1 MRITKKRF
9 KAVLCAVLSMCILA
23 YSAYPVFA
31 EEQASQNDAT
41 EATQA
46 TTIDPNDIDALEN
59 RRQELQAQS
68 DKYQQIL
75 EKTKENIADQEE
87 YVNAL
92 VNKVQVLDDKIEL
105 SHQSINDLNSQIQD
119 KQTDIDNANKS
130 IEDQMNTLRKR
141 LRNIY
146 MAGNATDLEI
156 IFGAKSFS
164 DFLDKMEL
172 VEALSDYDNNLINSI
187 QGDLENISK
196 EKAELESVMDSLE
209 AEEAS
214 LESDQQELNKLLEEN
229 KELLAGLY
237 KASDTA
243 SSEIQNGALESED
256 IEKAISNYYAEKAR
270 LEAERAEQEKNNQA
284 NNGGS
289 SNSGSSSGTI
299 HDDLDISPSG
309 FVWPC
314 PGFYYL
320 TSEWNEDRGS
330 YNHGAIDIADAG
342 IMGADV
348 VAAKEG
354 VVIDSYNGCYHN
366 WGKDGSCGCGGGY
379 GNYVMIAHDDGK
391 MTVYGHLSTTMVYT
405 GQHVYQG
412 QVIGFV
418 GSTGHSTGAHLHFE
432 TRLNGVKYNPMT
444 EFQS

>member
-1 MRITKKRF
+1 MKITKRKF
-9 KAVLCAVLSMCILA
+9 KAVLCAILSVCVLTFSV
-23 YSAYPVFA
+23 YPVFA
-31 EEQASQNDAT
+31 AEQEST
-41 EATQA
+41 EAVTEETQA

-92 VNKVQVLDDKIEL
+92 VSYLQVLDDKIEL
-105 SHQSINDLNSQIQD
+105 SHQSINELNGKIQD
-119 KQTDIDNANKS
+119 KQTAIDNANKS
-130 IEDQMNTLRKR
+130 IENQMNTLRNR

-146 MAGNATDLEI
+146 MAGNTTDLEI

-187 QGDLENISK
+187 KGDLENISK
-196 EKAELESVMDSLE
+196 EKAELDMDSLE

-214 LESDQQELNKLLEEN
+214 LESDQQELNKILEEN

-237 KASDTA
+237 KTSDKAT
-243 SSEIQNGALESED
+243 SEIQNGALESDD

-270 LEAERAEQEKNNQA
+270 LEAERAEQERNN
-284 NNGGS
+284 N
-289 SNSGSSSGTI
+289 SNSGGSSSGTV
-299 HDDLDISPSG
+299 HDDLEVSPSG

-314 PGFYYL
+314 PGYYYL

-379 GNYVMIAHDDGK
+379 GNYVMIAHDGGK

-444 EFQS
+444 EYQS

>member
-1 MRITKKRF
+1 MKITKRKF
-9 KAVLCAVLSMCILA
+9 KAVLCAILSVCVLTFSV
-23 YSAYPVFA
+23 YPVFA
-31 EEQASQNDAT
+31 AEQEST
-41 EATQA
+41 EAVTEETQA
-46 TTIDPNDIDALEN
+46 TTIDPNDIDALES

-92 VNKVQVLDDKIEL
+92 VSKVKVLDDKIEI
-105 SHQSINDLNSQIQD
+105 SHRSINDLNDKIQD
-119 KQTDIDNANKS
+119 KQAAIDDANKK
-130 IEDQMNTLRKR
+130 IEDQMNTLRNR

-146 MAGNATDLEI
+146 MAGNTTDLEI

-172 VEALSDYDNNLINSI
+172 VEALSDYDNNLITSI

-196 EKAELESVMDSLE
+196 EKEELEKDMDSLE

-214 LESDQQELNKLLEEN
+214 LEQDQTELNKLLAEN

-237 KASDTA
+237 KTSDKAT
-243 SSEIQNGALESED
+243 SEIQNGALESDD

-270 LEAERAEQEKNNQA
+270 LEAERAEQERNN
-284 NNGGS
+284 N
-289 SNSGSSSGTI
+289 SNSGGSSSGTV
-299 HDDLDISPSG
+299 HDDLEVSPSG

-314 PGFYYL
+314 PGYYYL

-379 GNYVMIAHDDGK
+379 GNYVMIAHDGGK

>member
-1 MRITKKRF
+1 MQITKKRF
-9 KAVLCAVLSMCILA
+9 KAVLCAVLSVCVLA
-23 YSAYPVFA
+23 FSAYPAFA
-31 EEQASQNDAT
+31 EEQASSEAAT
-41 EATQA
+41 EAVQA

-59 RRQELQAQS
+59 RRQELQAES
-68 DKYQQIL
+68 ERYQQIL

-105 SHQSINDLNSQIQD
+105 SHRSINELNEKIQD
-119 KQTDIDNANKS
+119 KQADIDTANKS
-130 IEDQMNTLRKR
+130 IENQMNTLRTR

-172 VEALSDYDNNLINSI
+172 VEALSEYDNNLINSI

-196 EKAELESVMDSLE
+196 EKAELEKDMDSLE
-209 AEEAS
+209 AQEAN
-214 LESDQQELNKLLEEN
+214 LQSDQAELNKILEEN

-237 KASDTA
+237 TASDKATNELE
-243 SSEIQNGALESED
+243 SGALESEE
-256 IEKAISNYYAEKAR
+256 IEKAIADYYAEKAR
-270 LEAERAEQEKNNQA
+270 LEAERAEQEKQNSIA
-284 NNGGS
+284 NGS
-289 SNSGSSSGTI
+289 SGGNSGSSSI
-299 HDDLDISPSG
+299 HDELEISPSG

-330 YNHGAIDIADAG
+330 YNHGAIDIADSG

-348 VAAKEG
+348 VAAKDG
-354 VVIDSYNGCYHN
+354 IVIDSYNGCYHN

-379 GNYVMIAHDDGK
+379 GNYVMIAHDGGK

-405 GQHVYQG
+405 GQKVYQG

-418 GSTGHSTGAHLHFE
+418 GSTGHSTGPHLHFE
-432 TRLNGVKYNPMT
+432 TRLNGIKYNPMT
-444 EFQS
+444 EYQS

>member
-1 MRITKKRF
+1 MQITKKRF
-9 KAVLCAVLSMCILA
+9 KSVLCAVLSVCVLVF
-23 YSAYPVFA
+23 SAYPAFA
-31 EEQASQNDAT
+31 EEQASSEAAT
-41 EATQA
+41 EETQA
-46 TTIDPNDIDALEN
+46 TTIDPNDIDALVN
-59 RRQELQAQS
+59 RRQELQAES
-68 DKYQQIL
+68 DRYQQIL

-92 VNKVQVLDDKIEL
+92 VSKVQVLDDKIEL
-105 SHQSINDLNSQIQD
+105 SHRSINELNGKIQD
-119 KQTDIDNANKS
+119 KQADIDNANKS
-130 IEDQMNTLRKR
+130 IENQMNTLRTR

-172 VEALSDYDNNLINSI
+172 VEALSEYDNNLINSI

-196 EKAELESVMDSLE
+196 EKAELEKDMDSLE
-209 AEEAS
+209 AEEAN
-214 LESDQQELNKLLEEN
+214 LQSDQAELNKILEEN

-237 KASDTA
+237 KASDKATNELE
-243 SSEIQNGALESED
+243 SGALESEE
-256 IEKAISNYYAEKAR
+256 IEKAIADYYAEKAR
-270 LEAERAEQEKNNQA
+270 LEAERAEQEKQNSIA
-284 NNGGS
+284 NGS
-289 SNSGSSSGTI
+289 SGGNSGSSSI
-299 HDDLDISPSG
+299 HDELEISPSG

-330 YNHGAIDIADAG
+330 YNHGAIDIADSG

-348 VAAKEG
+348 VAAKDG
-354 VVIDSYNGCYHN
+354 IVIDSYNGCYHN

-379 GNYVMIAHDDGK
+379 GNYVMIAHDGGK

-405 GQHVYQG
+405 GQKVYQG

-418 GSTGHSTGAHLHFE
+418 GSTGHSTGPHLHFE
-432 TRLNGVKYNPMT
+432 TRLNGIKYNPMT
-444 EFQS
+444 EYQS

>member
-1 MRITKKRF
+1 MKITKRKF
-9 KAVLCAVLSMCILA
+9 KAVLCAILSVCVLTFSV
-23 YSAYPVFA
+23 YPVFA
-31 EEQASQNDAT
+31 AEQEST
-41 EATQA
+41 EAVTEETQA
-46 TTIDPNDIDALEN
+46 TTIDPNDIDALES

-92 VNKVQVLDDKIEL
+92 VSKVQVLDDKIEI
-105 SHQSINDLNSQIQD
+105 SHQSINDLNDKIQD
-119 KQTDIDNANKS
+119 KQAAIDDANKS
-130 IEDQMNTLRKR
+130 IEDQMNTLRNR

-146 MAGNATDLEI
+146 MAGNTTDLEI

-172 VEALSDYDNNLINSI
+172 VEALSDYDNNLITSI

-196 EKAELESVMDSLE
+196 EKEDLEKDMDSLE

-214 LESDQQELNKLLEEN
+214 LEQDQTELNKLLEEN
-229 KELLAGLY
+229 KELLSGLY

-243 SSEIQNGALESED
+243 SSEIKNGALESED

-270 LEAERAEQEKNNQA
+270 LEAERAEQERNN
-284 NNGGS
+284 N
-289 SNSGSSSGTI
+289 SNSGGSSSGTV
-299 HDDLDISPSG
+299 HDDLEVSPSG

-314 PGFYYL
+314 PGYYYL

-379 GNYVMIAHDDGK
+379 GNYVMIAHDGGK

-444 EFQS
+444 EYQS

>member
-1 MRITKKRF
+1 MKITKRKF
-9 KAVLCAVLSMCILA
+9 KAVLCAILSVCVLTFSV
-23 YSAYPVFA
+23 YPVFA
-31 EEQASQNDAT
+31 AEQEST
-41 EATQA
+41 EAVTEETQA
-46 TTIDPNDIDALEN
+46 TTIDPNDIDALES

-87 YVNAL
+87 YVKAL
-92 VNKVQVLDDKIEL
+92 VSKVQVLDDKIEL
-105 SHQSINDLNSQIQD
+105 SHQSINELNGKIQD
-119 KQTDIDNANKS
+119 KQAAIDDANKK
-130 IEDQMNTLRKR
+130 IEDQMNTLRNR

-146 MAGNATDLEI
+146 MAGNTTDLEI

-187 QGDLENISK
+187 KGDLENISK
-196 EKAELESVMDSLE
+196 EKAELEKDMDSLE

-214 LESDQQELNKLLEEN
+214 LESDQQELNKILEEN

-237 KASDTA
+237 KTSDKAT
-243 SSEIQNGALESED
+243 SEIQNGALESDD

-270 LEAERAEQEKNNQA
+270 LEAERAEQERNN
-284 NNGGS
+284 N
-289 SNSGSSSGTI
+289 SNSGGSSSGTI
-299 HDDLDISPSG
+299 HDDLEVSPSG

-314 PGFYYL
+314 PGYYYL

-379 GNYVMIAHDDGK
+379 GNYVMIAHDGGK

>member
-1 MRITKKRF
+1 MQITKKRF
-9 KAVLCAVLSMCILA
+9 KSVLCAVLSVCVLTF
-23 YSAYPVFA
+23 SAYPAFA
-31 EEQASQNDAT
+31 EEQASSEAAT
-41 EATQA
+41 EETQA

-59 RRQELQAQS
+59 RRQELQAES
-68 DKYQQIL
+68 DRYQQIL

-92 VNKVQVLDDKIEL
+92 VSKVQVLDDKIEL
-105 SHQSINDLNSQIQD
+105 SHRSINELNGKIQD
-119 KQTDIDNANKS
+119 KQADIDNANKS
-130 IEDQMNTLRKR
+130 IENQMNTLRTR

-172 VEALSDYDNNLINSI
+172 VEALSEYDNNLINSI

-196 EKAELESVMDSLE
+196 EKAQLEKDMDSLE
-209 AEEAS
+209 VEEAN
-214 LESDQQELNKLLEEN
+214 LQSDQAELNKILEEN

-237 KASDTA
+237 KASDKATNELE
-243 SSEIQNGALESED
+243 SGALESEE
-256 IEKAISNYYAEKAR
+256 IEKAIADYYAEKAR
-270 LEAERAEQEKNNQA
+270 LEAERAEQEKQNSVA
-284 NNGGS
+284 NGGS
-289 SNSGSSSGTI
+289 SNGSGSSSI
-299 HDDLDISPSG
+299 HDELEVSPSG

-348 VAAKEG
+348 VAAKDG
-354 VVIDSYNGCYHN
+354 IVIDSYNGCYHN

-379 GNYVMIAHDDGK
+379 GNYAMIAHDNGK

-405 GQHVYQG
+405 GQKVYQG

-418 GSTGHSTGAHLHFE
+418 GSTGHSTGPHLHFE
-432 TRLNGVKYNPMT
+432 TRLNGIKYNPMT
-444 EFQS
+444 EYQS

>member
-1 MRITKKRF
+1 MQITKKRF
-9 KAVLCAVLSMCILA
+9 KAVLCAVLSVCVLA
-23 YSAYPVFA
+23 FSAYPAFA
-31 EEQASQNDAT
+31 EEQASSEAAT
-41 EATQA
+41 EAVQD

-59 RRQELQAQS
+59 RRQELQAES
-68 DKYQQIL
+68 ERYQQIL

-105 SHQSINDLNSQIQD
+105 SHRSINELSEKIQD
-119 KQTDIDNANKS
+119 KQADIDNANKS
-130 IEDQMNTLRKR
+130 IENQMNTLRTR

-172 VEALSDYDNNLINSI
+172 VEALSEYDNNLINSI

-196 EKAELESVMDSLE
+196 EKAELEKDMDSLE
-209 AEEAS
+209 AQEAN
-214 LESDQQELNKLLEEN
+214 LQSDQAELNKILEEN

-237 KASDTA
+237 TASDKATNELE
-243 SSEIQNGALESED
+243 SGALESEE
-256 IEKAISNYYAEKAR
+256 IEKAIADYYAEKAR
-270 LEAERAEQEKNNQA
+270 LEAERAEQEKQNSIA
-284 NNGGS
+284 NGS
-289 SNSGSSSGTI
+289 SGGNSGSSSI
-299 HDDLDISPSG
+299 HDELEISPSG

-320 TSEWNEDRGS
+320 TSEWNEDRDS
-330 YNHGAIDIADAG
+330 YNHGAIDIADSG

-348 VAAKEG
+348 VAAKDG
-354 VVIDSYNGCYHN
+354 IVIDSYNGCYHN

-405 GQHVYQG
+405 GQKVYQG

-418 GSTGHSTGAHLHFE
+418 GSTGHSTGPHLHFE
-432 TRLNGVKYNPMT
+432 TRLNGIKYNPMT
-444 EFQS
+444 EYQS

>member
-1 MRITKKRF
+1 MKITKRKF
-9 KAVLCAVLSMCILA
+9 KAVLCAILSVCVLTFSV
-23 YSAYPVFA
+23 YPVFA
-31 EEQASQNDAT
+31 AEQEST
-41 EATQA
+41 EAVTEETQA
-46 TTIDPNDIDALEN
+46 TTIDPNDIDALES

-92 VNKVQVLDDKIEL
+92 VSKVQVLDDKIEI
-105 SHQSINDLNSQIQD
+105 SHQSINDLNDKIQD
-119 KQTDIDNANKS
+119 KQAAIDDANKS
-130 IEDQMNTLRKR
+130 IEDQMNTLRNR

-146 MAGNATDLEI
+146 MAGNTTDLEI

-172 VEALSDYDNNLINSI
+172 VEALSDYDNNLITSI

-196 EKAELESVMDSLE
+196 EKEDLEKDMDSLE

-214 LESDQQELNKLLEEN
+214 LEQDQTELNKLLEEN

-270 LEAERAEQEKNNQA
+270 LEAARAEQERLNNA
-284 NNGGS
+284 
-289 SNSGSSSGTI
+289 NSGGNSSTI
-299 HDDLDISPSG
+299 HGDLDISPSG

-314 PGFYYL
+314 PGYYYL

-379 GNYVMIAHDDGK
+379 GNYVMIAHDGGK

-444 EFQS
+444 EYQS

>member
-1 MRITKKRF
+1 MQITKKRF
-9 KAVLCAVLSMCILA
+9 KSVLCAVLSVCVLA
-23 YSAYPVFA
+23 FSAYPAFA
-31 EEQASQNDAT
+31 EEQASSEVAT
-41 EATQA
+41 EETQA

-59 RRQELQAQS
+59 RRQELQAES
-68 DKYQQIL
+68 DRYQQIL

-92 VNKVQVLDDKIEL
+92 VSKVQVLDDKIEL
-105 SHQSINDLNSQIQD
+105 SHRSINELNGKIQD
-119 KQTDIDNANKS
+119 KQADIDNANKS
-130 IEDQMNTLRKR
+130 IENQMNTLRTR

-172 VEALSDYDNNLINSI
+172 VEALSEYDNNLINSI

-196 EKAELESVMDSLE
+196 EKAQLEKDMDSLE
-209 AEEAS
+209 VEEAN
-214 LESDQQELNKLLEEN
+214 LQSDQAELNKILEEN

-237 KASDTA
+237 KASDKATNELE
-243 SSEIQNGALESED
+243 SGALESEE
-256 IEKAISNYYAEKAR
+256 IEKAIADYYAEKAR
-270 LEAERAEQEKNNQA
+270 LEAERAEQEKQNSVA
-284 NNGGS
+284 NGGS
-289 SNSGSSSGTI
+289 SNGSGSSSI
-299 HDDLDISPSG
+299 HDELEISPSG

-348 VAAKEG
+348 VAVKDG
-354 VVIDSYNGCYHN
+354 IVIDSYNGCYHN

-379 GNYVMIAHDDGK
+379 GNYAMIAHDNGK

-405 GQHVYQG
+405 GQKVYQG

-418 GSTGHSTGAHLHFE
+418 GSTGHSTGPHLHFE
-432 TRLNGVKYNPMT
+432 TRLNGIKYNPMT
-444 EFQS
+444 EYQS

>member
-1 MRITKKRF
+1 MQITKKRF
-9 KAVLCAVLSMCILA
+9 KSVLCAVLSVCVLA
-23 YSAYPVFA
+23 FSAYPAFA
-31 EEQASQNDAT
+31 EEQASSEVAT
-41 EATQA
+41 EETQA

-59 RRQELQAQS
+59 RRQELQAES
-68 DKYQQIL
+68 DRYQQIL

-92 VNKVQVLDDKIEL
+92 VSKVQVLDDKIEL
-105 SHQSINDLNSQIQD
+105 SHRSINELNGKIQD
-119 KQTDIDNANKS
+119 KQADIDNANKS
-130 IEDQMNTLRKR
+130 IENQMNTLRTR

-172 VEALSDYDNNLINSI
+172 VEALSEYDNNLINSI
-187 QGDLENISK
+187 QGELENISK
-196 EKAELESVMDSLE
+196 EKAELEKDMDSLE
-209 AEEAS
+209 AEEAN
-214 LESDQQELNKLLEEN
+214 LQSDQAELNKILEEN

-237 KASDTA
+237 KASDKATNELE
-243 SSEIQNGALESED
+243 SGALESEE
-256 IEKAISNYYAEKAR
+256 IEKAIADYYAEKAR
-270 LEAERAEQEKNNQA
+270 LEAERAEQEKQNSVA
-284 NNGGS
+284 NGGS
-289 SNSGSSSGTI
+289 SNGSGSSSI
-299 HDDLDISPSG
+299 HDELEVSPSG

-348 VAAKEG
+348 VAAKDG
-354 VVIDSYNGCYHN
+354 IVIDSYNGCYHN

-379 GNYVMIAHDDGK
+379 GNYAMIAHDGGK

-405 GQHVYQG
+405 GQKVYQG

-418 GSTGHSTGAHLHFE
+418 GSTGHSTGPHLHFE
-432 TRLNGVKYNPMT
+432 TRLNGIKYNPMT
-444 EFQS
+444 EYQS

>member
-1 MRITKKRF
+1 MQITKKRF
-9 KAVLCAVLSMCILA
+9 KAVLCAVLSVCVLA
-23 YSAYPVFA
+23 FSAYPVFA
-31 EEQASQNDAT
+31 EEQASSEAAT
-41 EATQA
+41 EETQA

-59 RRQELQAQS
+59 RRQELQAES
-68 DKYQQIL
+68 DRYQQIL

-92 VNKVQVLDDKIEL
+92 VSKVQVLDDKIAL
-105 SHQSINDLNSQIQD
+105 SHQSINELNNKIQD

-130 IEDQMNTLRKR
+130 IENQMNTLRTR

-172 VEALSDYDNNLINSI
+172 VEALSEYDNNLIDAI
-187 QGDLENISK
+187 QGDLENISR
-196 EKAELESVMDSLE
+196 EKAELEKDMDSLE
-209 AEEAS
+209 EEETN
-214 LESDQQELNKLLEEN
+214 LENDQAELNKILEEN

-237 KASDTA
+237 TASDKATNELE
-243 SSEIQNGALESED
+243 SGALESEE
-256 IEKAISNYYAEKAR
+256 IEKAIADYYAEKAR
-270 LEAERAEQEKNNQA
+270 LEAERAEQEKQNNTG
-284 NNGGS
+284 NSSSGG
-289 SNSGSSSGTI
+289 SGSSSI
-299 HDDLDISPSG
+299 HDELEISPSG

-330 YNHGAIDIADAG
+330 YNHGAIDIAGAG

-348 VAAKEG
+348 VAAKDG
-354 VVIDSYNGCYHN
+354 IVIDSYNGCYHN

-405 GQHVYQG
+405 GQKVYQG

-418 GSTGHSTGAHLHFE
+418 GSTGNSTGPHLHFE
-432 TRLNGVKYNPMT
+432 TRLNGIKYNPMT
-444 EFQS
+444 EYQS

>member
-1 MRITKKRF
+1 MQITKKRF
-9 KAVLCAVLSMCILA
+9 KSVLCAVLSVCVLTF
-23 YSAYPVFA
+23 SAYPAFA
-31 EEQASQNDAT
+31 EEQASSEAAT
-41 EATQA
+41 EETQA
-46 TTIDPNDIDALEN
+46 TTIDPNDIDALVN
-59 RRQELQAQS
+59 RRQELQAES
-68 DKYQQIL
+68 DRYQQIL

-92 VNKVQVLDDKIEL
+92 VSKVQVLDDKIEL
-105 SHQSINDLNSQIQD
+105 SHRSINELNGKIQD
-119 KQTDIDNANKS
+119 KQADIDNANKS
-130 IEDQMNTLRKR
+130 IENQMNTLRTR

-172 VEALSDYDNNLINSI
+172 VEALSEYDNNLINSI
-187 QGDLENISK
+187 QGELENISK
-196 EKAELESVMDSLE
+196 EKAELEKDMDSLE
-209 AEEAS
+209 AEEAN
-214 LESDQQELNKLLEEN
+214 LQSDQAELNKILEEN

-237 KASDTA
+237 KASDKATNELE
-243 SSEIQNGALESED
+243 SGALESEE
-256 IEKAISNYYAEKAR
+256 IEKAIADYYAEKAR
-270 LEAERAEQEKNNQA
+270 LEAERAEQEKHNSIA
-284 NNGGS
+284 NGS
-289 SNSGSSSGTI
+289 SGSSSI
-299 HDDLDISPSG
+299 HDELEISPSG

-330 YNHGAIDIADAG
+330 YNHGAIDIADSG

-348 VAAKEG
+348 VAAKDG
-354 VVIDSYNGCYHN
+354 IVIDSYNGCYHN

-379 GNYVMIAHDDGK
+379 GNYAMIAHDGGK

-405 GQHVYQG
+405 GQKVYQG

-418 GSTGHSTGAHLHFE
+418 GSTGHSTGPHLHFE
-432 TRLNGVKYNPMT
+432 TRLNGIKYNPMT
-444 EFQS
+444 EYQS

>member
-1 MRITKKRF
+1 MQITKKRF
-9 KAVLCAVLSMCILA
+9 KSVLCAVLSVCVLVF
-23 YSAYPVFA
+23 SAYPAFA
-31 EEQASQNDAT
+31 EEQASSEAAT
-41 EATQA
+41 EAVQA

-59 RRQELQAQS
+59 RRQELQAES
-68 DKYQQIL
+68 ERYQQIL

-105 SHQSINDLNSQIQD
+105 SHRSINELNEKIQD
-119 KQTDIDNANKS
+119 KQADIDTANKN
-130 IEDQMNTLRKR
+130 IENQMNTLRTR

-172 VEALSDYDNNLINSI
+172 VEALSEYDNNLINSI

-196 EKAELESVMDSLE
+196 EKAELEKDMDSLE
-209 AEEAS
+209 AEEAN
-214 LESDQQELNKLLEEN
+214 LQSDQAELNKILEEN

-237 KASDTA
+237 KASDKATNELE
-243 SSEIQNGALESED
+243 SGALESEE
-256 IEKAISNYYAEKAR
+256 IEKAIADYYAEKAR
-270 LEAERAEQEKNNQA
+270 LEAERAEQEKQNNIA
-284 NNGGS
+284 NGS
-289 SNSGSSSGTI
+289 SGGNSGSSSI
-299 HDDLDISPSG
+299 HDELEISPSG

-330 YNHGAIDIADAG
+330 YNHGAIDIADSG

-348 VAAKEG
+348 VAAKDG
-354 VVIDSYNGCYHN
+354 IVIDSYNGCYHN

-379 GNYVMIAHDDGK
+379 GNYVMIAHDGGK

-405 GQHVYQG
+405 GQKVYQG

-418 GSTGHSTGAHLHFE
+418 GSTGHSTGPHLHFE
-432 TRLNGVKYNPMT
+432 TRLNGIKYNPMT
-444 EFQS
+444 EYQS

>member
-1 MRITKKRF
+1 MRISKKRF
-9 KAVLCAVLSMCILA
+9 KAVLCAILSMCIFA

-31 EEQASQNDAT
+31 EEQAAQEAST
-41 EATQA
+41 EQTQA

-92 VNKVQVLDDKIEL
+92 VSKVQVLDDKIEL
-105 SHQSINDLNSQIQD
+105 SHQSINELNGKIQD
-119 KQTDIDNANKS
+119 KQTAIDNANKS
-130 IEDQMNTLRKR
+130 IENQMNTLRNR

-146 MAGNATDLEI
+146 MAGNTTDLEI

-196 EKAELESVMDSLE
+196 EKAELEKDMDSLE

-214 LESDQQELNKLLEEN
+214 LESDQKELNKILEEN

-237 KASDTA
+237 KTSDQAT
-243 SSEIQNGALESED
+243 SEIQNGALESDD

-270 LEAERAEQEKNNQA
+270 LEAERAEQERNN
-284 NNGGS
+284 N
-289 SNSGSSSGTI
+289 SNSGGSSSGTI
-299 HDDLDISPSG
+299 HGDLDISPSG

-314 PGFYYL
+314 PGYYYL

-330 YNHGAIDIADAG
+330 YNHGAIDIADSG

-366 WGKDGSCGCGGGY
+366 WGKEYGSCGCGGGY
-379 GNYVMIAHDDGK
+379 GNYVMIAHDGGK

-412 QVIGFV
+412 QVIGYV

>member
-1 MRITKKRF
+1 MKITKRKF
-9 KAVLCAVLSMCILA
+9 KAVLCAILSMCIFA

-31 EEQASQNDAT
+31 EEQAAQEAST
-41 EATQA
+41 EQTQA

-92 VNKVQVLDDKIEL
+92 VSKVQVLDDKIEL
-105 SHQSINDLNSQIQD
+105 SHQSINELNGKIQD
-119 KQTDIDNANKS
+119 KQTAIDNANKS
-130 IEDQMNTLRKR
+130 IENQMNTLRNR

-146 MAGNATDLEI
+146 MAGNTTDLEI

-187 QGDLENISK
+187 KGDLESISK
-196 EKAELESVMDSLE
+196 EKAELEKDMDSLE

-214 LESDQQELNKLLEEN
+214 LESDQQELNKILEEN

-237 KASDTA
+237 KTSDKAT
-243 SSEIQNGALESED
+243 SEIQNGALESDD

-270 LEAERAEQEKNNQA
+270 LEV
-284 NNGGS
+284 
-289 SNSGSSSGTI
+289 
-299 HDDLDISPSG
+299 SPSG

-314 PGFYYL
+314 PGYYYL

-379 GNYVMIAHDDGK
+379 GNYVMIAHDGGK

-444 EFQS
+444 EYQS

>member
-1 MRITKKRF
+1 MKITKRKF
-9 KAVLCAVLSMCILA
+9 KAVLCAILSVCVLTFSV
-23 YSAYPVFA
+23 YPVFA
-31 EEQASQNDAT
+31 AEQEST
-41 EATQA
+41 EAVTEETQA
-46 TTIDPNDIDALEN
+46 TTIDPNDIDALES

-92 VNKVQVLDDKIEL
+92 VSKVKVLDDKIEI
-105 SHQSINDLNSQIQD
+105 SHRSINDLNDKIQD
-119 KQTDIDNANKS
+119 KQAAIDDANKK
-130 IEDQMNTLRKR
+130 IEDQMNTLRNR

-146 MAGNATDLEI
+146 MAGNTTDLEI

-187 QGDLENISK
+187 KGDLENISK
-196 EKAELESVMDSLE
+196 EKAELEKDMDSLE

-214 LESDQQELNKLLEEN
+214 LESDQQELNKILEEN

-237 KASDTA
+237 KTSDKAT
-243 SSEIQNGALESED
+243 SEIQNGALESDD

-270 LEAERAEQEKNNQA
+270 LEAERAEQERNN
-284 NNGGS
+284 N
-289 SNSGSSSGTI
+289 SNSGGSSSGTI

-314 PGFYYL
+314 PGYYYL

-379 GNYVMIAHDDGK
+379 GNYVMIAHDGGK

-444 EFQS
+444 EYQS

>member
-1 MRITKKRF
+1 MQITKKRF
-9 KAVLCAVLSMCILA
+9 KAVLCAVLSVCVLA
-23 YSAYPVFA
+23 FSAYPAFA
-31 EEQASQNDAT
+31 EEQASSEAAT
-41 EATQA
+41 EAVQA

-59 RRQELQAQS
+59 RRQELQAES
-68 DKYQQIL
+68 ERYQQIL

-105 SHQSINDLNSQIQD
+105 SHRSINELSEKIQD
-119 KQTDIDNANKS
+119 KQADIDTANKS
-130 IEDQMNTLRKR
+130 IENQMNTLRTR

-172 VEALSDYDNNLINSI
+172 VEALSEYDNNLINSI

-196 EKAELESVMDSLE
+196 EKAELEKDMDSLE
-209 AEEAS
+209 AQEAN
-214 LESDQQELNKLLEEN
+214 LQSDQAELNKILEEN

-237 KASDTA
+237 TASDKATNELE
-243 SSEIQNGALESED
+243 SGALESEE
-256 IEKAISNYYAEKAR
+256 IEKAIADYYAEKAR
-270 LEAERAEQEKNNQA
+270 LEAERAEQEKQNSIA
-284 NNGGS
+284 NGNSGG
-289 SNSGSSSGTI
+289 NSGSSSI
-299 HDDLDISPSG
+299 HDELEISPSG

-330 YNHGAIDIADAG
+330 YNHGAIDIADSG

-348 VAAKEG
+348 VAAKDG
-354 VVIDSYNGCYHN
+354 IVIDSYNGCYHN

-379 GNYVMIAHDDGK
+379 GNYVMIAHDGGK

-405 GQHVYQG
+405 GQKVYQG

-418 GSTGHSTGAHLHFE
+418 GSTGHSTGPHLHFE
-432 TRLNGVKYNPMT
+432 TRLNGIKYNPMT
-444 EFQS
+444 EYQS

>member
-1 MRITKKRF
+1 MKITKRKF
-9 KAVLCAVLSMCILA
+9 KAVLCAILSVCVLTFSV
-23 YSAYPVFA
+23 YPVFA
-31 EEQASQNDAT
+31 AEQESTETVTEE
-41 EATQA
+41 TQA
-46 TTIDPNDIDALEN
+46 TTIDPNDIDALES

-92 VNKVQVLDDKIEL
+92 VSKVKVLDDKIEI
-105 SHQSINDLNSQIQD
+105 SHRSINDLNDKIQD
-119 KQTDIDNANKS
+119 KQAAIDDANKK
-130 IEDQMNTLRKR
+130 IEDQMNTLRNR

-146 MAGNATDLEI
+146 MAGNTTDLEI

-172 VEALSDYDNNLINSI
+172 VEALSDYDNNLITSI

-196 EKAELESVMDSLE
+196 EKAELEKDMDSLE

-214 LESDQQELNKLLEEN
+214 LESDQQELNKILEEN

-237 KASDTA
+237 KTSDKAT
-243 SSEIQNGALESED
+243 SEIQNGALESDD

-270 LEAERAEQEKNNQA
+270 LEAERAEQERNN
-284 NNGGS
+284 N
-289 SNSGSSSGTI
+289 SNSGGSSSGTV
-299 HDDLDISPSG
+299 HDDLEVSPSG

-314 PGFYYL
+314 PGYYYL

-379 GNYVMIAHDDGK
+379 GNYVMIAHDNGK

-444 EFQS
+444 EYQS

>member
-1 MRITKKRF
+1 MKITKRKF
-9 KAVLCAVLSMCILA
+9 KAVLCAILSVCVLTFSV
-23 YSAYPVFA
+23 YPVFA
-31 EEQASQNDAT
+31 AEQEST
-41 EATQA
+41 EAVTEETQA
-46 TTIDPNDIDALEN
+46 TTIDPNDIDALES

-92 VNKVQVLDDKIEL
+92 VSKVQVLDDKIEL
-105 SHQSINDLNSQIQD
+105 SHQSINELNGKIQD
-119 KQTDIDNANKS
+119 KQTAIDNANKS
-130 IEDQMNTLRKR
+130 IENQMNTLRNR

-146 MAGNATDLEI
+146 MAGNTTDLEI

-172 VEALSDYDNNLINSI
+172 VEALSDYDNNLITSI

-196 EKAELESVMDSLE
+196 EKEALEKDMDSLE

-214 LESDQQELNKLLEEN
+214 LEQDQTELNKLLEEN

-243 SSEIQNGALESED
+243 SSEIKNGALESED

-270 LEAERAEQEKNNQA
+270 LEAARAEQERLNNA
-284 NNGGS
+284 
-289 SNSGSSSGTI
+289 NSGGNSSTI

-314 PGFYYL
+314 PGYYYL

-379 GNYVMIAHDDGK
+379 GNYVMIAHDNGK
-391 MTVYGHLSTTMVYT
+391 MTVYGHLSTTIVYT

-444 EFQS
+444 EYQS

>member
-1 MRITKKRF
+1 MKITKRKF
-9 KAVLCAVLSMCILA
+9 KAVLCAILSVCVLTFSV
-23 YSAYPVFA
+23 YPVFA
-31 EEQASQNDAT
+31 AEQEST
-41 EATQA
+41 EAVTEETQA
-46 TTIDPNDIDALEN
+46 TTIDPNDIDALES

-92 VNKVQVLDDKIEL
+92 VSKVKVLDDKIEI
-105 SHQSINDLNSQIQD
+105 SHRSINDLNDKIQD
-119 KQTDIDNANKS
+119 KQAAIDDANKK
-130 IEDQMNTLRKR
+130 IEDQMNTLRNR

-146 MAGNATDLEI
+146 MAGNTTDLEI

-172 VEALSDYDNNLINSI
+172 VEALSDYDNNLITSI

-196 EKAELESVMDSLE
+196 EKAELEKDMDSLE

-214 LESDQQELNKLLEEN
+214 LESDQQELNKILEEN

-237 KASDTA
+237 KTSDKAT
-243 SSEIQNGALESED
+243 SEIQNGALESED

-270 LEAERAEQEKNNQA
+270 LEAERAEQERNN
-284 NNGGS
+284 N
-289 SNSGSSSGTI
+289 SNSGGSSSGTI
-299 HDDLDISPSG
+299 HGDLDISPSG

-314 PGFYYL
+314 PGYYYL

-379 GNYVMIAHDDGK
+379 GNYVMIAHDNGK

-444 EFQS
+444 EYQS

>member
-1 MRITKKRF
+1 MKITKRKF
-9 KAVLCAVLSMCILA
+9 KAVLCAILSVCVLTFSV
-23 YSAYPVFA
+23 YPVFA
-31 EEQASQNDAT
+31 AEQEST
-41 EATQA
+41 EAVTEETQA
-46 TTIDPNDIDALEN
+46 TTIDPNDIDALES

-92 VNKVQVLDDKIEL
+92 VSKVKVLDDKIEI
-105 SHQSINDLNSQIQD
+105 SHRSINDLNDKIQD
-119 KQTDIDNANKS
+119 KQAAIDDANKK
-130 IEDQMNTLRKR
+130 IEDQMNTLRNR

-146 MAGNATDLEI
+146 MAGNTTDLEI

-172 VEALSDYDNNLINSI
+172 VEALSDYDNNLITSI

-196 EKAELESVMDSLE
+196 EKEDLEKDMDSLE

-214 LESDQQELNKLLEEN
+214 LEQDQTELNKLLAEN

-237 KASDTA
+237 KTSDKAT
-243 SSEIQNGALESED
+243 SEIQNGALESDD

-270 LEAERAEQEKNNQA
+270 LEAERAEQERNN
-284 NNGGS
+284 N
-289 SNSGSSSGTI
+289 SNSGGSSSGTI

-314 PGFYYL
+314 PGYYYL

-379 GNYVMIAHDDGK
+379 GNYVMIAHDGGK

-444 EFQS
+444 EYQS

>member
-1 MRITKKRF
+1 MRISKKRF
-9 KAVLCAVLSMCILA
+9 KAVLCAILSMCIFA

-31 EEQASQNDAT
+31 EEQAAQEAST
-41 EATQA
+41 EQTQA

-87 YVNAL
+87 YVKAL
-92 VNKVQVLDDKIEL
+92 VSKVQVLDDKIEL
-105 SHQSINDLNSQIQD
+105 SHQSINELNGKIQD
-119 KQTDIDNANKS
+119 KQAAIDDANKK
-130 IEDQMNTLRKR
+130 IEDQMNTLRNR

-146 MAGNATDLEI
+146 MAGNTTDLEI

-187 QGDLENISK
+187 KGDLENISK
-196 EKAELESVMDSLE
+196 EKAELEKDMDSLE

-214 LESDQQELNKLLEEN
+214 LESDQQELNKILEEN

-237 KASDTA
+237 KTSDKAT
-243 SSEIQNGALESED
+243 SEIQNGALESDD

-270 LEAERAEQEKNNQA
+270 LEAERAEQERNN
-284 NNGGS
+284 N
-289 SNSGSSSGTI
+289 SNSGGSSSGTV
-299 HDDLDISPSG
+299 HDDLEVSPSG

-314 PGFYYL
+314 PGYYNR

-330 YNHGAIDIADAG
+330 YNHGAIDIAEAG

-354 VVIDSYNGCYHN
+354 VVIDRKS
-366 WGKDGSCGCGGGY
+366 
-379 GNYVMIAHDDGK
+379 
-391 MTVYGHLSTTMVYT
+391 
-405 GQHVYQG
+405 
-412 QVIGFV
+412 
-418 GSTGHSTGAHLHFE
+418 
-432 TRLNGVKYNPMT
+432 TRLNSSHPSSSRMP
-444 EFQS
+444 SSA

>member
-1 MRITKKRF
+1 
-9 KAVLCAVLSMCILA
+9 
-23 YSAYPVFA
+23 
-31 EEQASQNDAT
+31 
-41 EATQA
+41 
-46 TTIDPNDIDALEN
+46 
-59 RRQELQAQS
+59 
-68 DKYQQIL
+68 
-75 EKTKENIADQEE
+75 
-87 YVNAL
+87 
-92 VNKVQVLDDKIEL
+92 
-105 SHQSINDLNSQIQD
+105 
-119 KQTDIDNANKS
+119 
-130 IEDQMNTLRKR
+130 
-141 LRNIY
+141 
-146 MAGNATDLEI
+146 
-156 IFGAKSFS
+156 
-164 DFLDKMEL
+164 MEL
-172 VEALSDYDNNLINSI
+172 VEALSDYDNNLITSI

-196 EKAELESVMDSLE
+196 EKAELEKDMDSLE

-214 LESDQQELNKLLEEN
+214 LESDQQELNKILEEN

-237 KASDTA
+237 KTSDKAT
-243 SSEIQNGALESED
+243 SEIQNGALESDD

-270 LEAERAEQEKNNQA
+270 LEAERAEQERNN
-284 NNGGS
+284 N
-289 SNSGSSSGTI
+289 SNSGGSSSGTI

-314 PGFYYL
+314 PGYYYL

-366 WGKDGSCGCGGGY
+366 WGKEYGSCGCGGGY
-379 GNYVMIAHDDGK
+379 GNYVMIAHDGGK

-412 QVIGFV
+412 QVIGYV

-444 EFQS
+444 EYQS

>member
-1 MRITKKRF
+1 MKITKRKF
-9 KAVLCAVLSMCILA
+9 KAVLCAILSVCVLTFSV
-23 YSAYPVFA
+23 YPVFA
-31 EEQASQNDAT
+31 AEQEST
-41 EATQA
+41 EAVTEETQA

-87 YVNAL
+87 YVKAL
-92 VNKVQVLDDKIEL
+92 VSKVQVLDDKIEL
-105 SHQSINDLNSQIQD
+105 SHQSINELNGKIQD
-119 KQTDIDNANKS
+119 KQTAIDNANKS
-130 IEDQMNTLRKR
+130 IENQMNTLRNR

-146 MAGNATDLEI
+146 MAGNTTDLEI

-187 QGDLENISK
+187 KGDLENISK
-196 EKAELESVMDSLE
+196 EKAELEKDMDSLE

-214 LESDQQELNKLLEEN
+214 LESDQQELNKILEEN

-237 KASDTA
+237 KTSDKAT
-243 SSEIQNGALESED
+243 SEIQNGALESDD

-270 LEAERAEQEKNNQA
+270 LEAERAEHERLNNA
-284 NNGGS
+284 NNGNGG
-289 SNSGSSSGTI
+289 SNSSTI

-314 PGFYYL
+314 PGYYYL

-379 GNYVMIAHDDGK
+379 GNYVMIAHDGGK

-444 EFQS
+444 EYQS

>member
-1 MRITKKRF
+1 MKITKRKF
-9 KAVLCAVLSMCILA
+9 KAVLCAILSVCVLTFSV
-23 YSAYPVFA
+23 YPVFA
-31 EEQASQNDAT
+31 AEQEST
-41 EATQA
+41 EAVTEETQA
-46 TTIDPNDIDALEN
+46 TTIDLNDIDALES

-92 VNKVQVLDDKIEL
+92 VSKVQVLDDKIEI
-105 SHQSINDLNSQIQD
+105 SHRSINDLNDKIQD
-119 KQTDIDNANKS
+119 KQAAIDDANKK
-130 IEDQMNTLRKR
+130 IEDQMNTLRNR

-146 MAGNATDLEI
+146 MAGNTTDLEI

-172 VEALSDYDNNLINSI
+172 VEALSDYDNNLITSI

-196 EKAELESVMDSLE
+196 EKEDLEKDMDSLE

-214 LESDQQELNKLLEEN
+214 LEQDQTELNKLLAEN

-237 KASDTA
+237 KTSDKAT
-243 SSEIQNGALESED
+243 SEIQNGALESDD
-256 IEKAISNYYAEKAR
+256 IEKAISNYYTEKAR
-270 LEAERAEQEKNNQA
+270 LEAERAEQERNN
-284 NNGGS
+284 N
-289 SNSGSSSGTI
+289 SNSGGSSSGTI
-299 HDDLDISPSG
+299 HGDLDISPSG

-314 PGFYYL
+314 PGYYYL

-379 GNYVMIAHDDGK
+379 GNYVMIAHDGGK

-444 EFQS
+444 EYQS

>member
-1 MRITKKRF
+1 MKITKRKF
-9 KAVLCAVLSMCILA
+9 KAVLCAILSVCVLTFSV
-23 YSAYPVFA
+23 YPVFA
-31 EEQASQNDAT
+31 AEQEST
-41 EATQA
+41 EAVTEETQA
-46 TTIDPNDIDALEN
+46 TTIDPNDIDALES

-92 VNKVQVLDDKIEL
+92 VSKVQVLDDKIEI
-105 SHQSINDLNSQIQD
+105 SHQSINDLNDKIQD
-119 KQTDIDNANKS
+119 KQAAIDDANKS
-130 IEDQMNTLRKR
+130 IEDQMNTLRNR

-146 MAGNATDLEI
+146 MAGNTTDLEI

-172 VEALSDYDNNLINSI
+172 VEALSDYDNNLITSI

-196 EKAELESVMDSLE
+196 EKEDLEKDMDSLE

-214 LESDQQELNKLLEEN
+214 LEQDQTELNKLLEEN
-229 KELLAGLY
+229 KELLSGLY

-243 SSEIQNGALESED
+243 SSEIKNGALESED

-270 LEAERAEQEKNNQA
+270 LEAERAEQERNN
-284 NNGGS
+284 N
-289 SNSGSSSGTI
+289 SNSGGSSSGTI

-314 PGFYYL
+314 PGYYYL

-366 WGKDGSCGCGGGY
+366 WGKEYGSCGCGGGY
-379 GNYVMIAHDDGK
+379 GNYVMIAHDGGK

-444 EFQS
+444 EYQS

>member
-1 MRITKKRF
+1 MKITKRKF
-9 KAVLCAVLSMCILA
+9 KAVLCAILSVCVLTFSV
-23 YSAYPVFA
+23 YPVFA
-31 EEQASQNDAT
+31 AEQEST
-41 EATQA
+41 EAVTEETQA

-92 VNKVQVLDDKIEL
+92 VSKVQVLDDKIEL
-105 SHQSINDLNSQIQD
+105 SHQSINEFNGKIQD
-119 KQTDIDNANKS
+119 KQTAIDTANKS
-130 IEDQMNTLRKR
+130 IENQMNTLRNR

-146 MAGNATDLEI
+146 MAGNTTDLEI

-187 QGDLENISK
+187 KGDLENISK
-196 EKAELESVMDSLE
+196 EKAELEKDMDSLE

-214 LESDQQELNKLLEEN
+214 LESDQQELNKILEEN

-237 KASDTA
+237 KTSDKAT
-243 SSEIQNGALESED
+243 SEIQNGALESDD

-270 LEAERAEQEKNNQA
+270 LEAERAEQERNN
-284 NNGGS
+284 N
-289 SNSGSSSGTI
+289 SNSGGSSSGTV
-299 HDDLDISPSG
+299 HDDLEVSPSG

-314 PGFYYL
+314 PGYYYL

-379 GNYVMIAHDDGK
+379 GNYVMIAHDGGK

-444 EFQS
+444 EYQS

>member
-1 MRITKKRF
+1 MLITKRRF
-9 KAVLCAVLSMCILA
+9 KSVLCALLSVCVLTF
-23 YSAYPVFA
+23 SAYPVFA
-31 EEQASQNDAT
+31 EEQTSVEMET
-41 EATQA
+41 EVVV
-46 TTIDPNDIDALEN
+46 IDPTDIDALEN
-59 RRQELQAQS
+59 RKQELQAQS

-105 SHQSINDLNSQIQD
+105 SHQSINELNTKIQE
-119 KQTDIDNANKS
+119 KQKSIEEANKG

-172 VEALSDYDNNLINSI
+172 VEALSEYDNNLIESI
-187 QGDLENISK
+187 RG
-196 EKAELESVMDSLE
+196 ELESISMEKEELE
-209 AEEAS
+209 KDMVTLETEEAS
-214 LESDQQELNKLLEEN
+214 LKNDQAELNKILEEN
-229 KELLAGLY
+229 RELLAGLY
-237 KASDTA
+237 KANDQAT
-243 SSEIQNGALESED
+243 SEIQNGALESEQ
-256 IEKAISNYYAEKAR
+256 IEKAIADYYAEKAR
-270 LEAERAEQEKNNQA
+270 LEAERAEQEKNN
-284 NNGGS
+284 NTSNEGSSGS
-289 SNSGSSSGTI
+289 SNSGSSSGGS
-299 HDDLDISPSG
+299 HDDLEVSPSG

-320 TSEWNEDRGS
+320 TSEWNEDRYT
-330 YNHGAIDIADAG
+330 YNHGAIDIAEAG

-348 VAAKEG
+348 VAVKDG
-354 VVIDSYNGCYHN
+354 VVIDSYNGCIHN

-379 GNYVMIAHDDGK
+379 GNYVMVAHDDGK
-391 MTVYGHLSTTMVYT
+391 MTVYAHLSTTMVFT
-405 GQHVYQG
+405 GQKVYQG
-412 QVIGFV
+412 QVVGFV

-444 EFQS
+444 EYQS

>member
-1 MRITKKRF
+1 MKITKRKF
-9 KAVLCAVLSMCILA
+9 KAVLCAILSVCVLTFSV
-23 YSAYPVFA
+23 YPVFA
-31 EEQASQNDAT
+31 AEQEST
-41 EATQA
+41 EAVTEETQA
-46 TTIDPNDIDALEN
+46 TTIDPNDIDALES

-92 VNKVQVLDDKIEL
+92 VSKVQVLDDKIEI
-105 SHQSINDLNSQIQD
+105 SHRSINDLNDKIQD
-119 KQTDIDNANKS
+119 KQAAIDDANKK
-130 IEDQMNTLRKR
+130 IEGQMNTLRNR

-146 MAGNATDLEI
+146 MAGNTTDLEI

-172 VEALSDYDNNLINSI
+172 VEALSDYDNNLITSI

-196 EKAELESVMDSLE
+196 EKEDLEKDMDSLE

-214 LESDQQELNKLLEEN
+214 LEQDQTELNKLLAEN

-237 KASDTA
+237 NTSDKAT
-243 SSEIQNGALESED
+243 SEIQNGALESDD
-256 IEKAISNYYAEKAR
+256 IEKAISNYYTEKAR
-270 LEAERAEQEKNNQA
+270 LEAERAEQERLNNA
-284 NNGGS
+284 NNGNGG
-289 SNSGSSSGTI
+289 SNSSTI
-299 HDDLDISPSG
+299 HGDLDISPSG

-314 PGFYYL
+314 PGYYYL

-379 GNYVMIAHDDGK
+379 GNYVMIAHDGGK

-444 EFQS
+444 EYQS

>member
-1 MRITKKRF
+1 MQIIKKRF
-9 KAVLCAVLSMCILA
+9 KAVLCAVLSVCVLA
-23 YSAYPVFA
+23 FSAYPAFA
-31 EEQASQNDAT
+31 EEQASSEAAT
-41 EATQA
+41 EAVQA

-59 RRQELQAQS
+59 RRQELQAES
-68 DKYQQIL
+68 ERYQQIL

-105 SHQSINDLNSQIQD
+105 SHRSINELNEKIQD
-119 KQTDIDNANKS
+119 KQADIDTANKS
-130 IEDQMNTLRKR
+130 IENQMNTLRTR

-172 VEALSDYDNNLINSI
+172 VEALSEYDNNLINSI

-196 EKAELESVMDSLE
+196 EKAELEKDMDSLE
-209 AEEAS
+209 AQEAN
-214 LESDQQELNKLLEEN
+214 LQSDQAELNKILEEN

-237 KASDTA
+237 TASDKATNELE
-243 SSEIQNGALESED
+243 SGALESEE
-256 IEKAISNYYAEKAR
+256 IEKAIADYYAEKAR
-270 LEAERAEQEKNNQA
+270 LEAERAEQEKQNSIA
-284 NNGGS
+284 NGNSGG
-289 SNSGSSSGTI
+289 NSGSSSI
-299 HDDLDISPSG
+299 HDELEISPSG

-330 YNHGAIDIADAG
+330 YNHGAIDIADSG

-348 VAAKEG
+348 VAAKDG
-354 VVIDSYNGCYHN
+354 IVIDSYNGCYHN

-379 GNYVMIAHDDGK
+379 GNYVMIAHDGGK

-405 GQHVYQG
+405 GQKVYQG

-418 GSTGHSTGAHLHFE
+418 GSTGHSTGPHLHFE
-432 TRLNGVKYNPMT
+432 TRLNGIKYNPMT
-444 EFQS
+444 EYQS

>member
-1 MRITKKRF
+1 MKITKRKF
-9 KAVLCAVLSMCILA
+9 KAVLCAILSVCVLTFSV
-23 YSAYPVFA
+23 YPVFA
-31 EEQASQNDAT
+31 AEQEST
-41 EATQA
+41 EAVTEETQA
-46 TTIDPNDIDALEN
+46 TTIDPNDIDALES
-59 RRQELQAQS
+59 RRKELQAQS

-87 YVNAL
+87 YVKAL
-92 VNKVQVLDDKIEL
+92 VSKVQVLDDKIEI
-105 SHQSINDLNSQIQD
+105 SHQSINELNGKIQD
-119 KQTDIDNANKS
+119 KQTAIDNANKS
-130 IEDQMNTLRKR
+130 IENQMNTLRNR

-146 MAGNATDLEI
+146 MAGNTTDLEI

-172 VEALSDYDNNLINSI
+172 VEALSDYDNNLITSI

-196 EKAELESVMDSLE
+196 EKAELEKDMDSLE
-209 AEEAS
+209 AEETS
-214 LESDQQELNKLLEEN
+214 LEQDQTELNKLLEEN

-237 KASDTA
+237 KTSDKAT
-243 SSEIQNGALESED
+243 SEIQNGALESED

-270 LEAERAEQEKNNQA
+270 LEAERAEQERNN
-284 NNGGS
+284 N
-289 SNSGSSSGTI
+289 SNSGGSSSGTV
-299 HDDLDISPSG
+299 HDDLEVSPSG

-314 PGFYYL
+314 PGYYYL

-366 WGKDGSCGCGGGY
+366 WGKEYGSCGCGGGY
-379 GNYVMIAHDDGK
+379 GNYVMIAHDGGK

-412 QVIGFV
+412 QVIGYV

-444 EFQS
+444 EYQS

>member
-270 LEAERAEQEKNNQA
+270 LEAERAEQEKKNQA

>member
-1 MRITKKRF
+1 MQITKKRF
-9 KAVLCAVLSMCILA
+9 KSVLCAVLSVCVLTF
-23 YSAYPVFA
+23 SAYPAFA
-31 EEQASQNDAT
+31 EEQASSEAAT
-41 EATQA
+41 EETQA

-59 RRQELQAQS
+59 RRQELQAES
-68 DKYQQIL
+68 DRYQQIL

-92 VNKVQVLDDKIEL
+92 VSKVQVLDDKIEL
-105 SHQSINDLNSQIQD
+105 SHRSINELNGKIQD
-119 KQTDIDNANKS
+119 KQADIDNANKS
-130 IEDQMNTLRKR
+130 IENQMNTLRTR

-172 VEALSDYDNNLINSI
+172 VEALSEYDNNLINSI
-187 QGDLENISK
+187 QGELENISK
-196 EKAELESVMDSLE
+196 EKAELEKDMDSLE
-209 AEEAS
+209 AEEAN
-214 LESDQQELNKLLEEN
+214 LQSDQAELNKILEEN
-229 KELLAGLY
+229 KGLLAGLY
-237 KASDTA
+237 KASDKATNELE
-243 SSEIQNGALESED
+243 SGALESEE
-256 IEKAISNYYAEKAR
+256 IEKAIADYYAEKAR
-270 LEAERAEQEKNNQA
+270 LEAERAEQEKQNSIA
-284 NNGGS
+284 NGGS
-289 SNSGSSSGTI
+289 SGGNSGSSSI
-299 HDDLDISPSG
+299 HDELEVSPSG

-348 VAAKEG
+348 VAAKDG
-354 VVIDSYNGCYHN
+354 IVIDSYNGCYHN

-379 GNYVMIAHDDGK
+379 GNYAMIAHDGGK

-405 GQHVYQG
+405 GQKVYQG

-418 GSTGHSTGAHLHFE
+418 GSTGHSTGPHLHFE
-432 TRLNGVKYNPMT
+432 TRLNGIKYNPMT
-444 EFQS
+444 EYQS

>member
-1 MRITKKRF
+1 MKITKRKF
-9 KAVLCAVLSMCILA
+9 KAVLCAILSVCVLTFSV
-23 YSAYPVFA
+23 YPVFA
-31 EEQASQNDAT
+31 AEQEST
-41 EATQA
+41 EAVTEETQA
-46 TTIDPNDIDALEN
+46 TTIDPNDIDALES

-92 VNKVQVLDDKIEL
+92 VSKVKVLDDKIEL
-105 SHQSINDLNSQIQD
+105 SHQSINELNGKIQD
-119 KQTDIDNANKS
+119 KQTAIDNANKS
-130 IEDQMNTLRKR
+130 IENQMNTLRNR

-146 MAGNATDLEI
+146 MAGNTTDLEI

-187 QGDLENISK
+187 KGDLENISK
-196 EKAELESVMDSLE
+196 EKAELEKDMDSLE

-214 LESDQQELNKLLEEN
+214 LESDQQELNKILEEN

-237 KASDTA
+237 KTSDKAT
-243 SSEIQNGALESED
+243 SEIQNGALESDD

-270 LEAERAEQEKNNQA
+270 LEAERAEQERNN
-284 NNGGS
+284 N
-289 SNSGSSSGTI
+289 SNSGGSSSGTV
-299 HDDLDISPSG
+299 HDDLEVSPSG

-314 PGFYYL
+314 PGYYYL

-379 GNYVMIAHDDGK
+379 GNYVMIAHDGGK

-444 EFQS
+444 EYQS